1 MKLIEEKKKD
11 LIIEITGPKIDV
23 RYDKADTGDIKMAL
37 NRNVMEDI
45 VSGRM
50 SFQRAFM
57 SGAMTSMKGEFSLLS
72 GLDKVLVFTH

>member
-1 MKLIEEKKKD
+1 M
-11 LIIEITGPKIDV
+11 T
-23 RYDKADTGDIKMAL
+23 L

-57 SGAMTSMKGEFSLLS
+57 SGAMAGMKGEFSLLS